1 LRLPPHPEETSPR
14 ESALELIAFRLAN
27 YETPLWSVEN
37 FSSGRYNESGAGFA
51 QYLSLHPL
59 TPWAEL
65 LRNEDRRT
73 RERAL
78 LMRYPLWAVR
88 VPLDDRPF
96 ELTFDNADDFG
107 LAAEDLVAD
116 EHGPCRSLAQ
126 AFRDGGPTA
135 FLAPSA
141 ALPGTTNLVVLEPR
155 VLAPWNQAPIDDIDW
170 PGSLTSQDGRCP
182 EGLWDLVHYRA
193 TGTTHAAL
201 EAWRNGE
208 DFEFDE
214 PEVSTVSLAA

>member
-1 LRLPPHPEETSPR
+1 M
-14 ESALELIAFRLAN
+14 ELIAFRLAN

-37 FSSGRYNESGAGFA
+37 FSAGRYNDSDVGFT

-88 VPLDDRPF
+88 VALEDAPF
-96 ELTFDNADDFG
+96 ELTFDNAGEFG
-107 LAAEDLVAD
+107 LAPEDLVAD
-116 EHGPCRSLAQ
+116 EHGPCRALAQ
-126 AFRDGGPTA
+126 AFRDTGPAA

-155 VLAPWNQAPIDDIDW
+155 VLAPWNQTPIDEIDW

-182 EGLWDLVHYRA
+182 EGLWDFVHYRGS
-193 TGTTHAAL
+193 GTAHAAL
-201 EAWRNGE
+201 KAWRGGG
-208 DFEFDE
+208 DFMFEE
-214 PEVSTVSLAA
+214 PQVSTASLAA

>member
-1 LRLPPHPEETSPR
+1 
-14 ESALELIAFRLAN
+14 LELIAFRLAN

-37 FSSGRYNESGAGFA
+37 FSAGRYNDSDVGFT

-73 RERAL
+73 ARRAL

-88 VPLDDRPF
+88 IALADAPF
-96 ELTFDNADDFG
+96 ELTFDNAGEFG
-107 LAAEDLVAD
+107 LAPEDLVAD
-116 EHGPCRSLAQ
+116 DHGPCRALAQ
-126 AFRDGGPTA
+126 AFRGAGPAA
-135 FLAPSA
+135 FLTPSA

-155 VLAPWNQAPIDDIDW
+155 VLAPWNQTPIDEIDW

-182 EGLWDLVHYRA
+182 EGLWDLVHYRGS
-193 TGTTHAAL
+193 GTAHAAL
-201 EAWRNGE
+201 EAWRGGD
-208 DFEFDE
+208 DFMFEE
-214 PEVSTVSLAA
+214 PEVSTASLAA

>member
-1 LRLPPHPEETSPR
+1 
-14 ESALELIAFRLAN
+14 LELIAFRLAN

-37 FSSGRYNESGAGFA
+37 FAAGRYNESDAGFT

-73 RERAL
+73 RERAV
-78 LMRYPLWAVR
+78 LMRYPLWALR
-88 VPLDDRPF
+88 IELAESPP
-96 ELTFDNADDFG
+96 ELTFDNASDFG
-107 LAAEDLVAD
+107 LSAGDLVAD
-116 EHGPCRSLAQ
+116 DHGPCRALAQ
-126 AFRDGGPTA
+126 EFRQNGPKT

-155 VLAPWNQAPIDDIDW
+155 VLAAWNQVPVDEIDW

-182 EGLWDLVHYRA
+182 EGLWSLVHYRD

-201 EAWRNGE
+201 DAWRSGE
-208 DFEFDE
+208 DFMFEE
-214 PEVSTVSLAA
+214 PEVSTASLAA